1 LRHQLGPA
9 SESAHFRFRRWKR
22 KFPLSNLEAGLSNVL
37 RHQLGP
43 RPNLEAQISPPA
55 PRDLPPEPQRGHAET
70 QSPRG
75 SARGS
80 GTRKL
85 NRLRGSATARGSD
98 TRKLKH
104 QLSPASELESA
115 NFRFRIS
122 TARGSGTRKL
132 NRRGC
137 SARGSGTRK
146 LNRRRGSARGSGTR
160 KLNRRGGSAR
170 GSGTRKLNRRRGSAT
185 ARGSGTRKL
194 NRRGSSATARG
205 SSTRKLNR
213 RGGSATARGSSTF
226 SGIPNRDFD
235 GVGSGPVVV
244 HPFEELA
251 ETESARGFSRC
262 EGQGMVSA
270 PGRVRGAR
278 RN

>member
-1 LRHQLGPA
+1 MRSLGIVAASPRRNPVAGASSGTPFGGTSGTSSGTPGTPAAPLNAPRHGRLVDVPAERTWLALMARGDALVRHCRSTARLNSIGAGVQRSLEAGLRHQLGPA

-22 KFPLSNLEAGLSNVL
+22 TFLLSNLEAGLSNVL

-85 NRLRGSATARGSD
+85 NRRRGSATARGSD

-115 NFRFRIS
+115 NFR
-122 TARGSGTRKL
+122 
-132 NRRGC
+132 
-137 SARGSGTRK
+137 
-146 LNRRRGSARGSGTR
+146 
-160 KLNRRGGSAR
+160 
-170 GSGTRKLNRRRGSAT
+170 
-185 ARGSGTRKL
+185 
-194 NRRGSSATARG
+194 
-205 SSTRKLNR
+205 
-213 RGGSATARGSSTF
+213 
-226 SGIPNRDFD
+226 
-235 GVGSGPVVV
+235 
-244 HPFEELA
+244 
-251 ETESARGFSRC
+251 SRC
-262 EGQGMVSA
+262 PRPPPPPTSA
-270 PGRVRGAR
+270 AAR
-278 RN
+278 KSHN

>member
-1 LRHQLGPA
+1 MEAGLRHQLGPA

-85 NRLRGSATARGSD
+85 NRRRGSATARGSD

-115 NFRFRIS
+115 KFRFR
-122 TARGSGTRKL
+122 TWKRKFPL
-132 NRRGC
+132 
-137 SARGSGTRK
+137 SK
-146 LNRRRGSARGSGTR
+146 
-160 KLNRRGGSAR
+160 
-170 GSGTRKLNRRRGSAT
+170 
-185 ARGSGTRKL
+185 
-194 NRRGSSATARG
+194 
-205 SSTRKLNR
+205 
-213 RGGSATARGSSTF
+213 
-226 SGIPNRDFD
+226 FD
-235 GVGSGPVVV
+235 CEGFR
-244 HPFEELA
+244 HA
-251 ETESARGFSRC
+251 ETQSARGFR
-262 EGQGMVSA
+262 QGFRHAETQSA
-270 PGRVRGAR
+270 PGFRHCEGFRYTETQSPREFRHCEGLKHAETQSARGFGHCEGFKHVF
-278 RN
+278 RNSKP

>member
-1 LRHQLGPA
+1 MEAGLRHQLGPA

-85 NRLRGSATARGSD
+85 NRRRGSATARGSD

-115 NFRFRIS
+115 NFRFRSS
-122 TARGSGTRKL
+122 T
-132 NRRGC
+132 
-137 SARGSGTRK
+137 
-146 LNRRRGSARGSGTR
+146 ARGSGTR

-251 ETESARGFSRC
+251 ETESARGFSRG